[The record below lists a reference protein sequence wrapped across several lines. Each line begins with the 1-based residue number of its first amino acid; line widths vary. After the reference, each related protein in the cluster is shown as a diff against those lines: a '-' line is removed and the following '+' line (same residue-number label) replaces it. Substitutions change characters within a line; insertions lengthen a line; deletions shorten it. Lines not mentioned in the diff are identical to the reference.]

1 MTTYWILFFIAA
13 GFALISQSRSP
24 ILGDNLYSTKLYSE
38 WIFFIFILTI
48 LIGFRFEVG
57 GDWYIYNEHVSEA
70 VDSTLASA
78 LSRYG
83 DPGYYF
89 LNWMSAK
96 SGFDIYGVNL
106 ICGLVFAIGL
116 SKFCRSLPRPWLA
129 LTVAIPYLFLVVA
142 LGYSRQGV
150 AIGFGMLALVAFG
163 RKDVKWFVFWVFLA
177 ASFHKSAVL
186 LLPIALIANTKNSYL
201 TIFGFL
207 ILGVGAFFLYLEQY
221 IEKLYQNYVT
231 AQSQSSGAFIRLS
244 MNAVPALIYLLFRD
258 RFDFSENEREIWR
271 WFSILSVAMLVLFFL
286 ISASTA
292 LDRIALYMIP
302 LQLVIF
308 SRLPDAFGVDT
319 VSRTFIFTLIISY
332 YAFVMFVWL
341 NFAYHA
347 YMWVPYKS
355 FLVEMVI

>member
-1 MTTYWILFFIAA
+1 MITYWILFFITA
-13 GFALISQSRSP
+13 GFALISQPRLP

-38 WIFFIFILTI
+38 WIFIIFILTI

-57 GDWYIYNEHVSEA
+57 GDWYIYKEHLDEA
-70 VDSTLASA
+70 LGSTFTSA
-78 LSRYG
+78 LTKYG

-89 LNWMSAK
+89 INWMSAK
-96 SGFDIYGVNL
+96 FGFDIYGVNL

-150 AIGFGMLALVAFG
+150 AIGFGMLALVALG
-163 RKDVKWFVFWVFLA
+163 RKDNKWFILWIFLA
-177 ASFHKSAVL
+177 ASFHKSAIL
-186 LLPIALIANTKNSYL
+186 LLPIALIANTKNTYL
-201 TIFGFL
+201 SIFGFL
-207 ILGVGAFFLYLEQY
+207 ILGVAAFFLYLEQY
-221 IEKLYQNYVT
+221 VEKLYQNYVI

-258 RFDFSENEREIWR
+258 RFNFSENEREIWS
-271 WFSILSVAMLVLFFL
+271 WFSILSLLMLVLFFL

-308 SRLPDAFGVDT
+308 SRLPDAFGEDT
-319 VSRTFIFTLIISY
+319 VSRTFIFILILSY

-341 NFAYHA
+341 HFSYHA
-347 YMWVPYKS
+347 YLWIPYKS
-355 FLVEMVI
+355 FLVEMLI